1 MIILLPDGIE
11 MEVPIE
17 YLDVK
22 DGLFV
27 PTLKMPET
35 KVILKRI
42 ARGIQ
47 IDIEVKNAIED
58 GYLGVMAWR
67 VR

>member
-1 MIILLPDGIE
+1 MILPLPDGIE

-27 PTLKMPET
+27 PTLKTSET
-35 KVILKRI
+35 KSLLKRV
-42 ARGIQ
+42 ARSIQ
-47 IDIEVKNAIED
+47 IEIEAKNAIED
-58 GYLGVMAWR
+58 GYLGVMVWR
-67 VR
+67 TR